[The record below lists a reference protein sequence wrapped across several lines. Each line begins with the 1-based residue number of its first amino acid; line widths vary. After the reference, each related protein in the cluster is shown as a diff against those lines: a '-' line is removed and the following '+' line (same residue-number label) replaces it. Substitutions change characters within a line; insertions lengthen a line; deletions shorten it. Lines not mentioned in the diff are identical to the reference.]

1 MQKKNAK
8 KRGLFQEAKVS
19 GAGARTGEAPDAI
32 ESQGTVNL
40 TIYGTVMQISRLPAL
55 RVTGCFSGRDR
66 LPRFHSSFLYAGI
79 YAGPTVISMQFF
91 YHRVLAENSKTFWSR
106 AKAEKAFPSFY
117 FPDRF
122 NTSPWSCNYQQQT
135 SSWRN

>member
-40 TIYGTVMQISRLPAL
+40 RPSLLESAHPAL
-55 RVTGCFSGRDR
+55 N
-66 LPRFHSSFLYAGI
+66 
-79 YAGPTVISMQFF
+79 
-91 YHRVLAENSKTFWSR
+91 NSKFIL
-106 AKAEKAFPSFY
+106 EYNYP
-117 FPDRF
+117 
-122 NTSPWSCNYQQQT
+122 NTSIDLALATVVHHGLHSH
-135 SSWRN
+135 

>member
-40 TIYGTVMQISRLPAL
+40 TIYGTSTVMQISRLPAL
-55 RVTGCFSGRDR
+55 RVTGCFSGRDSQD
-66 LPRFHSSFLYAGI
+66 FIAASC
-79 YAGPTVISMQFF
+79 M
-91 YHRVLAENSKTFWSR
+91 LAS
-106 AKAEKAFPSFY
+106 
-117 FPDRF
+117 
-122 NTSPWSCNYQQQT
+122 TSTQDPL
-135 SSWRN
+135 

>member
-40 TIYGTVMQISRLPAL
+40 TIYCYANLAPARTPCHRLL
-55 RVTGCFSGRDR
+55 FWQR

-122 NTSPWSCNYQQQT
+122 NTSPWTCNYQQQT